1 MTDQGNGT
9 SPIRPQTH
17 SRFSFLSALYI
28 LRKKEKVAGIASY
41 HLREDFP
48 PHPDDPPRRKIKRIV
63 PYPPLRFKG
72 GRRNLD
78 VISRDEIHLR
88 IQDERT
94 RRELEG
100 ETSPET
106 WESKNEALRR
116 LGLRTIANPKEQE

>member
-1 MTDQGNGT
+1 MILQEER
-9 SPIRPQTH
+9 SSVLYHIRPSD
-17 SRFSFLSALYI
+17 SR
-28 LRKKEKVAGIASY
+28 
-41 HLREDFP
+41 
-48 PHPDDPPRRKIKRIV
+48 
-63 PYPPLRFKG
+63 G